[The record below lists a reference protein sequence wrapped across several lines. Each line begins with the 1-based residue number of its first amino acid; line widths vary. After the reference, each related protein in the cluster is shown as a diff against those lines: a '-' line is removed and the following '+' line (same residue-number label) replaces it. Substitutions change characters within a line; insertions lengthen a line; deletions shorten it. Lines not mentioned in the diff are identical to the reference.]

1 MKQNLTL
8 LLFVLM
14 AGLLGCGGE
23 TAAPTTPSTAD
34 TAPVVDG
41 ATTEAVPVIEEAAV
55 VEEDSACP
63 DYARFCMTVEVSGA
77 ISAAST
83 STFGGSFGTCAEWAA
98 AGEAR
103 ILEMPTVLPMN
114 GGVIT
119 VALTRLGAYTGP
131 GEYTVV
137 NVVNTGNPDT
147 YPALDVD
154 GRTFSNG
161 EGTTAVIT
169 VADDGS
175 GTVTATG
182 LVELA
187 SPRVSSPD
195 PNARLDMTMT
205 WTCQEANY

>member
-1 MKQNLTL
+1 MKQSLML
-8 LLFVLM
+8 LLFLLM
-14 AGLLGCGGE
+14 VGLLGCGGE
-23 TAAPTTPSTAD
+23 TAAPATPSPAD
-34 TAPVVDG
+34 AAPVVD
-41 ATTEAVPVIEEAAV
+41 AVTSEAAPVVEEAAV
-55 VEEDSACP
+55 VEEEPACP
-63 DYARFCMTVEVSGA
+63 EYFRFCTTVEVSGA

-83 STFGGSFGTCAEWAA
+83 SGFGGNFGTCAEWAA
-98 AGEAR
+98 EGEAR
-103 ILEMPTVLPMN
+103 ILEMPTILPMD

-137 NVVNTGNPDT
+137 NTVNSGNPDN

-169 VADDGS
+169 VAADGS

-205 WTCQEANY
+205 WTCQEASN